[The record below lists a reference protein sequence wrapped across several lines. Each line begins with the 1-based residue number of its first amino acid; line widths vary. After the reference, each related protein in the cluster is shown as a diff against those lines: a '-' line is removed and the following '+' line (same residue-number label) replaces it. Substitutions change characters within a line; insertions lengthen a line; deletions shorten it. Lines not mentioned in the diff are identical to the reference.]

1 MFLIDRRWVRAL
13 LGLLFTGGCAPIL
26 AAELLY
32 YTSGSSVLT
41 WDVTTGVHTT
51 VSTYS
56 ERLGSIFFDRMGNLY
71 AAPASSS
78 AIIQMKPSGS
88 WSEVATNLYYQPW
101 YIAGSGLG
109 QPFYASR
116 FSSGIITKI
125 QDSGT
130 NTEFVTLPEMILGLT
145 CDTAG
150 NVFATGGK
158 KVYQIT
164 PGGSVSVF
172 TDFSNVG
179 DFSDAWPNRR
189 YQASAITCSSTG
201 TLYVAKYGE
210 PGAAYRL
217 DIQGNY
223 QYVGTHRDGMYD
235 AQQLAVDDQ
244 GRVFV
249 LHTWSPYAGSSQ
261 ISCVSTGDS
270 VGYSGFSVGG
280 IAFKSAAVPEPGTV
294 SLIATS
300 LAALAISGIARRRGK
315 VTRDEHPIN

>member
-1 MFLIDRRWVRAL
+1 MFSIDRRWVRAL
-13 LGLLFTGGCAPIL
+13 LGLLFSSGS
-26 AAELLY
+26 AALPATELLY

-56 ERLGSIFFDRMGNLY
+56 ERLGSIFFDRLGNLY

-78 AIIQMKPSGS
+78 AIIQMTPSGS
-88 WSEVATNLYYQPW
+88 WSNVATDLYYQPW

-130 NTEFVTLPEMILGLT
+130 IPEFVTLPEMILGLT
-145 CDTAG
+145 CDTEG
-150 NVFATGGK
+150 NVLATGGK

-164 PGGSVSVF
+164 PSGSVSVF
-172 TDFSNVG
+172 TDFSNAG

-210 PGAAYRL
+210 PGAVYTL
-217 DIQGNY
+217 DNQGGAH
-223 QYVGTHRDGMYD
+223 YVGSHRDGLIN
-235 AQQLAVDDQ
+235 AQQIAVDEAS
-244 GRVFV
+244 RVFV
-249 LHTWSPYAGSSQ
+249 LHTWSPFAGYNQ
-261 ISCVSTGDS
+261 ISSVSTGDS
-270 VGYSGFSVGG
+270 IGYSGFSVGG

-294 SLIATS
+294 SMIS
-300 LAALAISGIARRRGK
+300 VSVAAIAISGISRRRGK
-315 VTRDEHPIN
+315 VSRDEQPID